1 MKIRT
6 SGPAVFLVAQ
16 TRLNT
21 EGVLALLSERG
32 WMWSHTDASR
42 KDEVDWHLAVS
53 GTDAS
58 LLVELAGRFC
68 YNSFDGVNGAGMG
81 RHTNADY
88 VQHIIDVGHT
98 ALLEHATYTFAI
110 VGVGRG
116 FTHEAVR
123 HRVGTA
129 FSQRSTRF
137 CDESDGG
144 TFVVPPL
151 LREEIDRSAVLR
163 DAVLSAVAWAES
175 AYKCVMPHVAK
186 HRLLGAARAAGL
198 TQTEA
203 RKTVRG
209 AARAFLPI
217 GTEAPIVI
225 TGNARMWRHFFDMR
239 ATRHAE
245 LEIREVAVLIWRR
258 LVTDDATLFGDYAEI
273 TLPDGTAALVKR
285 ESTPNTGDKP

>member
-6 SGPAVFLVAQ
+6 SGPQVFLVAQ

-21 EGVLALLSERG
+21 ESVRALLVERG
-32 WMWSHTDASR
+32 WEWSHDDATR
-42 KDEVDWHLAVS
+42 PDEVEWRLPVR

-58 LLVELAGRFC
+58 LIVEVAGRFC
-68 YNSFDGVNGAGMG
+68 YNSFEGDNGAGMG
-81 RHTNADY
+81 RKTNAEY
-88 VQHIIDVGHT
+88 VDHIIKVGHT
-98 ALLEHATYTFAI
+98 ALLEHVTYTFTI

-129 FSQRSTRF
+129 FAQRSTRF
-137 CDESDGG
+137 CDEGDEG

-151 LREEIDRSAVLR
+151 LRGVFAQSLILRDMLGLAVSTASGTYRSAINF
-163 DAVLSAVAWAES
+163 ATA
-175 AYKCVMPHVAK
+175 
-186 HRLLGAARAAGL
+186 HRLLGAARLAGL

-203 RKTVRG
+203 RKTLRG

-245 LEIREVAVLIWRR
+245 LEIREVAVLIWRQ
-258 LVTDDATLFGDYAEI
+258 LVADDDTLFGDYTEI
-273 TLPDGTAALVKR
+273 TLPDGTSALNK
-285 ESTPNTGDKP
+285 EENGHD